1 MKRFNGK
8 ICYLVLPLALL
19 CLLAVIG
26 GWLLVSAN
34 APAQAKDCVQVLDAE
49 AQTVAKLDNNEAR
62 NFMSN
67 MEEMAQNTD
76 DGFFKRLPSDA
87 KLLYRYRIQHRGRI
101 LGLETIELKVYANY
115 PLMTVSGVPLVS
127 HLTWTVDDKTYK
139 FLANPHHKLAIEKG

>member
-62 NFMSN
+62 NFMSD

-76 DGFFKRLPSDA
+76 DGFF
-87 KLLYRYRIQHRGRI
+87 
-101 LGLETIELKVYANY
+101 
-115 PLMTVSGVPLVS
+115 
-127 HLTWTVDDKTYK
+127 
-139 FLANPHHKLAIEKG
+139 